1 MSPTV
6 VSQIKPG
13 VRPARRG
20 GWKDILFITIAMIMG
35 SVGLGVFLL
44 PHHIT
49 MGGIGGISSI
59 LYWGL
64 GLSPSI
70 SYLLLN
76 ICLLTVAL
84 KVLGWHFCL
93 KTIYAVAVFSV
104 SLFCVQHFMH
114 GYVLLQNQPFMD
126 TVVGAFFMGSSS
138 GLSLSCN
145 ASTGGSDTI
154 AAMIN
159 KYYDISL
166 GHIIF
171 CCDIVIVTSSYLVLR
186 DWNQVIYGYVFL
198 FITSM
203 FVDQVVNTRRR
214 SVQFV
219 IITDQFEELGEAINN
234 EVPRGCTLIDGKGFY
249 SGKKVKM
256 LFVIAR
262 QGESSKIFRL
272 IDEIDPHAFVSQSA
286 VVGVYGLG
294 FEPFKTRIKS
304 KK

>member
-1 MSPTV
+1 MNLSTIPMRQSCICPIHRKRWMDMV
-6 VSQIKPG
+6 
-13 VRPARRG
+13 
-20 GWKDILFITIAMIMG
+20 LITLAMMIG
-35 SVGLGVFLL
+35 SVGLGIFLL

-59 LYWGL
+59 LYWGF
-64 GLSPSI
+64 GISPSV
-70 SYLLLN
+70 SYLVLN
-76 ICLLTVAL
+76 ILLLTIAL

-93 KTIYAVAVFSV
+93 KTIYAVFVFSV
-104 SLFCVQHFMH
+104 CLFCVQHFMQ
-114 GYVLLQNQPFMD
+114 GSVLLQNQPFMA
-126 TVVGAFFMGSSS
+126 TVIGAFFMGSSS

-171 CCDIVIVTSSYLVLR
+171 CCDLVIVTSSYLVLR

-198 FITSM
+198 FITAL
-203 FVDQVVNTRRR
+203 FVDQVVNMRRR
-214 SVQFV
+214 SVQFM
-219 IITDQFEELGEAINN
+219 IITDRYEELGEAINN

-249 SGKKVKM
+249 SGREVKI

-262 QGESSKIFRL
+262 QRESSKIFKL
-272 IDEIDPHAFVSQSA
+272 IHDIDPHAFVSQSA

-294 FEPFKTRIKS
+294 FDHIKL